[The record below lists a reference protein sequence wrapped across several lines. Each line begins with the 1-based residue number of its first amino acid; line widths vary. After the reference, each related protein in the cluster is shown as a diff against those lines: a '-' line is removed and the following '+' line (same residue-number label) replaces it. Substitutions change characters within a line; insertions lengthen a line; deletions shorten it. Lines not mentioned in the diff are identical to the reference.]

1 MTSRGRYA
9 IRYVYDGMGAGFLG
23 ALPKMG
29 TSQQIVILQSCT
41 FSYNEQPAAPAEHCY
56 KKNFKDK

>member
-1 MTSRGRYA
+1 
-9 IRYVYDGMGAGFLG
+9 MGAGFLG